1 MEMNE
6 STGFQTRDYWYDLP
20 EELIA
25 QTPLQKR
32 DASRL
37 MVLNRETGEISHKHF
52 YDIVDYLNP
61 GDCLVMNDSR
71 VLPARL
77 LGHRPTGGAVEVL
90 LLRDLGGNC
99 WE

>member
-61 GDCLVMNDSR
+61 VTEEMRRVYTLV
-71 VLPARL
+71 LK
-77 LGHRPTGGAVEVL
+77 GHIQLELAKFPTHPS
-90 LLRDLGGNC
+90 
-99 WE
+99 